1 MKTIKILFITNTITK
16 FKTTSIP
23 LESIIY
29 PVGKNDLVNHFNTI
43 KNIISKLDIET
54 VYCDSK
60 YIYDYYKDK
69 LPQIKRLIYDIP
81 SYSFINHDTSINLRR
96 ICIAGY
102 LTVLFFS
109 LFHDTLFSIVVIMV
123 LITFWFL
130 IEKIIIS
137 SKWTPHSKTF
147 INL

>member
-1 MKTIKILFITNTITK
+1 MKTIKNLFITNTITK

-29 PVGKNDLVNHFNTI
+29 PVGKNDLPNHFNTI
-43 KNIISKLDIET
+43 KKIISKLDIET

-60 YIYDYYKDK
+60 YIYDHYKEK
-69 LPQIKRLIYDIP
+69 LPQIKRLTYDVP
-81 SYSFINHDTSINLRR
+81 SYSFISDDKSIHLRR

-109 LFHDTLFSIVVIMV
+109 LFHDTLFSIVVIIV
-123 LITFWFL
+123 LIAFWFL
-130 IEKIIIS
+130 IEKIIVS
-137 SKWTPHSKTF
+137 SKWTPHSKNF

>member
-1 MKTIKILFITNTITK
+1 MKNLFITNTITK
-16 FKTTSIP
+16 FKTTAIP

-29 PVGKNDLVNHFNTI
+29 PVGKNDLPNHFNTI
-43 KNIISKLDIET
+43 KMIIEKLEIET

-69 LPQIKRLIYDIP
+69 LPQIKRLTYDVP
-81 SYSFINHDTSINLRR
+81 SYSFASDDKSIHLRR

-109 LFHDTLFSIVVIMV
+109 LFHDTLFSIVVIIV
-123 LITFWFL
+123 LIAFWFL
-130 IEKIIIS
+130 IEKIIVS
-137 SKWTPHSKTF
+137 SKWTPHLKNF

>member
-1 MKTIKILFITNTITK
+1 MKSLFITNTITK
-16 FKTTSIP
+16 FKTSAIP
-23 LESIIY
+23 LETLIY
-29 PVGKNDLVNHFNTI
+29 PVGKNDLANHFNKI
-43 KNIISKLDIET
+43 KVIIEKLSIET
-54 VYCDSK
+54 VYCDSI

-69 LPQIKRLIYDIP
+69 LPQINRLTRDIP
-81 SYSFINHDTSINLRR
+81 AYTFINYDTSLNLRR

-109 LFHDTLFSIVVIMV
+109 LFHDTLFSIAVILV
-123 LITFWFL
+123 LIAFWFL

-137 SKWTPHSKTF
+137 SRWTRYSNNF

>member
-1 MKTIKILFITNTITK
+1 MNGQSAAKAYKPQKMIKPGTIFNKIK
-16 FKTTSIP
+16 V
-23 LESIIY
+23 IIE
-29 PVGKNDLVNHFNTI
+29 
-43 KNIISKLDIET
+43 KLSIET
-54 VYCDSK
+54 VYCDSI

-69 LPQIKRLIYDIP
+69 LPQINRLTRDIP
-81 SYSFINHDTSINLRR
+81 AYTFINYDTSINLRR

-109 LFHDTLFSIVVIMV
+109 LFHDTLFSIAVILV
-123 LITFWFL
+123 LIAFWFL

-137 SKWTPHSKTF
+137 SRWTRHSNNF

>member
-1 MKTIKILFITNTITK
+1 MKILFITNTITK

-29 PVGKNDLVNHFNTI
+29 PVGKNDLDNHFNII
-43 KNIISKLDIET
+43 KNIIQKLEVET

-60 YIYDYYKDK
+60 YIYDHYKDK
-69 LPQIKRLIYDIP
+69 LPQIKRLTRDIP
-81 SYSFINHDTSINLRR
+81 AYTFINHDTSLNLRR

-109 LFHDTLFSIVVIMV
+109 LFQDTLFSIVVIIV
-123 LITFWFL
+123 LIAFWFL

-137 SKWTPHSKTF
+137 SKWTPHSKNF

>member
-1 MKTIKILFITNTITK
+1 MKSLFITNTITK
-16 FKTTSIP
+16 FKTSAIP
-23 LESIIY
+23 LETLIY
-29 PVGKNDLVNHFNTI
+29 PVGKNDLANHFNKI
-43 KNIISKLDIET
+43 KVIIEKLSIET
-54 VYCDSK
+54 VYCDSI

-69 LPQIKRLIYDIP
+69 LPQINRLTRDIP
-81 SYSFINHDTSINLRR
+81 AYTFINYDTSLNLRR

-109 LFHDTLFSIVVIMV
+109 LFHDTLFSIAVILV
-123 LITFWFL
+123 LIAFWFL

-137 SKWTPHSKTF
+137 SRWTRHSNNF

>member
-1 MKTIKILFITNTITK
+1 MKILFITNTITK

-29 PVGKNDLVNHFNTI
+29 PVGKNDLDNHFNKIKTI
-43 KNIISKLDIET
+43 IEKLDIET

-60 YIYDYYKDK
+60 YIYDHYKDK
-69 LPQIKRLIYDIP
+69 LPQIKRLTRDIP
-81 SYSFINHDTSINLRR
+81 AYTFINYDTSLNLRR

-109 LFHDTLFSIVVIMV
+109 LFQDTLFSIIVILV
-123 LITFWFL
+123 LIAFWFL

-137 SKWTPHSKTF
+137 SKWTPHSKNF

>member
-1 MKTIKILFITNTITK
+1 MINIFITNTITK
-16 FKTTSIP
+16 FKTSAIP
-23 LESIIY
+23 LETIIY
-29 PVGKNDLVNHFNTI
+29 PVGKNDLPNHFNTI
-43 KNIISKLDIET
+43 KTIIKKLKIET

-69 LPQIKRLIYDIP
+69 LPQIKILTRNIP
-81 SYSFINHDTSINLRR
+81 SYTFINHDTSLNLRR

-109 LFHDTLFSIVVIMV
+109 LFHDTFFSIAVIIV
-123 LITFWFL
+123 LIAFWFL
-130 IEKIIIS
+130 IEKLIIS
-137 SKWTPHSKTF
+137 SKWTPHSKNF